1 MGLLDSLGQLLNN
14 NGTILKILFMLLQQ
28 SGGLENLLSK
38 LQRGNDS
45 TKHAVGSWVSTG
57 SNAQI
62 TVPELESALGSENID
77 QVADQTGME
86 RNELLSLV
94 AQNLPQFIDQLTPD
108 GSVNHNSHALV
119 SQAQEKLDV
128 PRL

>member
-1 MGLLDSLGQLLNN
+1 MGLLDSLGQLLSNN
-14 NGTILKILFMLLQQ
+14 SNILKILFMLVQQ

-45 TKHAVGSWVSTG
+45 TRHAVGSWVNTG
-57 SNAQI
+57 PNAQI
-62 TVPELESALGSENID
+62 SVPELESALGRETID
-77 QVADQTGME
+77 KVSDQTGME
-86 RNELLSLV
+86 RTELLNLV

-108 GSVNHNSHALV
+108 GNVNHNSHALV
-119 SQAQEKLDV
+119 TQAQEKLDV

>member
-1 MGLLDSLGQLLNN
+1 MGLLDSLGKLLGNN
-14 NGTILKILFMLLQQ
+14 ANIMKILFMLLQQ

-38 LQRGNDS
+38 LQRGNES
-45 TKHAVGSWVSTG
+45 TRHAVGSWVNTG
-57 SNAQI
+57 PNAQI
-62 TVPELESALGSENID
+62 SVPELENALGPDTITKVSE
-77 QVADQTGME
+77 QTGME
-86 RNELLSLV
+86 RQDLLGLL

-119 SQAQEKLDV
+119 TQAQEKLDV